1 MSIEFST
8 ITIICFVSQPNR
20 NDIMYMRY
28 VREERLVCYF
38 RSPLLHSYYR
48 TLQRVVN
55 YQVQRRKW
63 STSVKFRRRLLG
75 TNNFRCDI
83 NIYIYIRTDFAWVA
97 GGLFSNFLLSHK
109 SYGNSQS
116 KILRVIYPL
125 LKWYC
130 LNMTFPFLKINVMM
144 MTRKITVVRFQ

>member
-75 TNNFRCDI
+75 TNNFRC
-83 NIYIYIRTDFAWVA
+83 YIYMHTYIYRKC
-97 GGLFSNFLLSHK
+97 FLLSQK
-109 SYGNSQS
+109 SYGNAQS
-116 KILRVIYPL
+116 KILRVIQPL
-125 LKWYC
+125 FKWYC
-130 LNMTFPFLKINVMM
+130 LNMTSLFLKINVMM

>member
-75 TNNFRCDI
+75 TSNFRCDM
-83 NIYIYIRTDFAWVA
+83 IYTYMYTREPSVRAVFHYPTNYMEMLDR
-97 GGLFSNFLLSHK
+97 K
-109 SYGNSQS
+109 S
-116 KILRVIYPL
+116 LE
-125 LKWYC
+125 
-130 LNMTFPFLKINVMM
+130 
-144 MTRKITVVRFQ
+144 

>member
-83 NIYIYIRTDFAWVA
+83 NIFISELILLGWRGVYFRI
-97 GGLFSNFLLSHK
+97 FLSSHK
-109 SYGNSQS
+109 SYGNAQS

>member
-83 NIYIYIRTDFAWVA
+83 NIYIRTDFAWVA
-97 GGLFSNFLLSHK
+97 GGLFSNCCFHYPTNHMEMLNRK
-109 SYGNSQS
+109 S
-116 KILRVIYPL
+116 LE
-125 LKWYC
+125 
-130 LNMTFPFLKINVMM
+130 
-144 MTRKITVVRFQ
+144 

>member
-83 NIYIYIRTDFAWVA
+83 NIFISELILLGWRGVYFRIMSFYYPTNHMEMLNRKSLE
-97 GGLFSNFLLSHK
+97 LFIQ
-109 SYGNSQS
+109 Y
-116 KILRVIYPL
+116 
-125 LKWYC
+125 
-130 LNMTFPFLKINVMM
+130 LNGIALT
-144 MTRKITVVRFQ
+144 

>member
-83 NIYIYIRTDFAWVA
+83 YTWVYICMHIYTVI
-97 GGLFSNFLLSHK
+97 FSLMFFMIT
-109 SYGNSQS
+109 
-116 KILRVIYPL
+116 KIIWKCSIKNP
-125 LKWYC
+125 
-130 LNMTFPFLKINVMM
+130 
-144 MTRKITVVRFQ
+144 

>member
-83 NIYIYIRTDFAWVA
+83 YIYIYICIHIYIYTVI
-97 GGLFSNFLLSHK
+97 FSLMFSIIT
-109 SYGNSQS
+109 
-116 KILRVIYPL
+116 KIIWKCSIKNP
-125 LKWYC
+125 
-130 LNMTFPFLKINVMM
+130 
-144 MTRKITVVRFQ
+144 

>member
-83 NIYIYIRTDFAWVA
+83 YMHTYIYTVKARIQAV
-97 GGLFSNFLLSHK
+97 LFSLMFFIIT
-109 SYGNSQS
+109 
-116 KILRVIYPL
+116 KIIWKCSIKNP
-125 LKWYC
+125 
-130 LNMTFPFLKINVMM
+130 
-144 MTRKITVVRFQ
+144 

>member
-83 NIYIYIRTDFAWVA
+83 NIFISELILLGWRGVYFRIFFYYPTNHMEMLNRKSLQ
-97 GGLFSNFLLSHK
+97 LF
-109 SYGNSQS
+109 
-116 KILRVIYPL
+116 ILY
-125 LKWYC
+125 
-130 LNMTFPFLKINVMM
+130 LNGIALT
-144 MTRKITVVRFQ
+144 

>member
-75 TNNFRCDI
+75 TNNFRYD
-83 NIYIYIRTDFAWVA
+83 IYINLYLYPYWASNVFHYPTNHMEMLDRKS
-97 GGLFSNFLLSHK
+97 LEYFSHYFN
-109 SYGNSQS
+109 
-116 KILRVIYPL
+116 VIAL
-125 LKWYC
+125 TW
-130 LNMTFPFLKINVMM
+130 PFL
-144 MTRKITVVRFQ
+144 F